1 LKDTADN
8 IFATR
13 EFVVNLVPRS
23 MADAMNITC
32 IDAPPGVNEVDLAAL
47 ETAPSATVKPPRI
60 AASPVAFECRLLT
73 SLSFGPNQ
81 AVIFGEVASAHATG
95 DVVLDAARGVV
106 DTPKLDLFGAMHAAR
121 WYSTTADRFEMVRP
135 TWAQR
140 VKEGKAS

>member
-1 LKDTADN
+1 
-8 IFATR
+8 
-13 EFVVNLVPRS
+13 
-23 MADAMNITC
+23 M
-32 IDAPPGVNEVDLAAL
+32 
-47 ETAPSATVKPPRI
+47 ETAPSATIKPPRI

-81 AVIFGEVASAHATG
+81 AVIFGEVASAYAA
-95 DVVLDAARGVV
+95 DEVVLDAARGVV

-140 VKEGKAS
+140 VKEGKSS